1 MRIRYDED
9 VDAITIV
16 YQLDREIHDS
26 DEPHQGVVM
35 DYDAQGSLVSIE
47 VLDASKRF
55 HDVESVQYE
64 KTSSRG

>member
-16 YQLDREIHDS
+16 FQPDRKIHDS
-26 DEPHQGVVM
+26 DEPNQGVVM
-35 DYDAQGSLVSIE
+35 DYDVEGTLVSIE

-55 HDVESVQYE
+55 QDLESVQYE
-64 KTSSRG
+64 RTSSRR